1 MDTRTN
7 IPVEELKN
15 IVGGDNVREATP
27 EDAVEG
33 VESSFVVEPGSVEE
47 TSELMKLASRE
58 GLVVSPR
65 GGGTKM
71 HLGDPPAS
79 LDLIVS
85 TARMNEIIEHVP
97 GDQVVRVQAGVKLR
111 DLQEQLSGSE
121 QMLAIDPP
129 ERDGTVGGIV
139 AANSSGPRRYRYGTI
154 RDLIIGIT
162 VVLHDGTV
170 AKAGSKVVKNVAGYD
185 LSKLFTGSLG
195 TLGIIATA
203 NFRLHPIPEAS
214 RTVAVEVESPEAAA
228 GAAQAVMHSQV
239 EPTAVELHYGEDARL
254 LTVLLESIPA
264 GVEAKVETA
273 SFLLNPFGE
282 VRTLSDE
289 EMNHLGPLTPP
300 AVGDDEAAIKLSAP
314 PADLADVLGSVLG
327 AAERRGLAHPRITG
341 HAASGVTFVGFS
353 GGEEV
358 VATEDKGTN
367 ATTSSNEDAG
377 AHFVEELRE
386 IWVRRGGSVT
396 LQRAPMALRNRVG
409 TWDNGGDYLGLIR
422 RVKEKF
428 DPRGGMNPGRFVGG
442 I

>member
-1 MDTRTN
+1 MDTRTKSV
-7 IPVEELKN
+7 PVDEIRS

-27 EDAVEG
+27 EDVVEG
-33 VESSFVVEPGSVEE
+33 VEPSFVVEPGSVEE
-47 TSELMKLASRE
+47 SSELMKLAGRE

-65 GGGTKM
+65 GGGTKL

-79 LDLIVS
+79 LDLVAS
-85 TARMNEIIEHVP
+85 TARMNEVIEYVP
-97 GDQVVRVQAGVKLR
+97 GDQVVRVQAGIKLE
-111 DLQEQLSGSE
+111 DLQDHLSGSN

-129 ERDGTVGGIV
+129 EQGATIGGIV

-185 LSKLFTGSLG
+185 LSKLVTGSLG
-195 TLGIIATA
+195 TLGIITTA
-203 NFRLHPIPEAS
+203 NFRLHPTPEAS

-228 GAAQAVMHSQV
+228 GAAQAIMHSQV
-239 EPTAVELHYGEDARL
+239 EASAVELHYGEGAGL

-264 GVEAKVETA
+264 GVEEKVETA

-282 VRTLSDE
+282 VRTLSE
-289 EMNHLGPLTPP
+289 EETGHPGPSTPP
-300 AVGDDEAAIKLSAP
+300 AVGDDEAVIKIAAP
-314 PADLADVLGSVLG
+314 PADLADVLGTVLG

-353 GGEEV
+353 GG
-358 VATEDKGTN
+358 D
-367 ATTSSNEDAG
+367 EDAG

-396 LQRAPMALRNRVG
+396 LQRAPVALKNRVG

-422 RVKEKF
+422 RIKEKF

>member
-1 MDTRTN
+1 METKN
-7 IPVEELKN
+7 VPLEELRS
-15 IVGGDNVREATP
+15 IVGESYVREATA

-33 VESSFVVEPGSVEE
+33 VEPSLVVEPGSVEE
-47 TSELMKLASRE
+47 TSELMKLAARE
-58 GLVVSPR
+58 ELVVAPR
-65 GGGTKM
+65 GGGTKL
-71 HLGDPPAS
+71 HIGDPPTS

-97 GDQVVRVQAGVKLR
+97 GDQVVRVQAGIKLGE
-111 DLQEQLSGSE
+111 LQDHLSSSN

-129 ERDGTVGGIV
+129 ERGATIGGIV

-162 VVLHDGTV
+162 VILHGGTV

-203 NFRLHPIPEAS
+203 NFRLHPIPEAA
-214 RTVAVEVESPEAAA
+214 RTIAVEVESPQAA
-228 GAAQAVMHSQV
+228 GEAAQAIVHSQV
-239 EPTAVELHYGEDARL
+239 EATAVELHWSEKTRL
-254 LTVLLESIPA
+254 LAVLVESIPA

-273 SFLLNPFGE
+273 SFLLRPFGE
-282 VRTLSDE
+282 VRELSDGE
-289 EMNHLGPLTPP
+289 VEHLP
-300 AVGDDEAAIKLSAP
+300 ADDEVVVKIAAP

-327 AAERRGLAHPRITG
+327 AAERRGLAHPRLTG
-341 HAASGVTFVGFS
+341 HAASGVTFAGLS
-353 GGEEV
+353 GGDEETR
-358 VATEDKGTN
+358 AL
-367 ATTSSNEDAG
+367 
-377 AHFVEELRE
+377 FVEEVRE
-386 IWVRRGGSVT
+386 IWIRRGGSVT
-396 LQRAPMALRNRVG
+396 LQRAPLSLKNRVG

-428 DPRGGMNPGRFVGG
+428 DPRGGLNPGRFVGG